1 MTAQEAQLNTFLV
14 DVFNDILR
22 LEDASVRK
30 SCKNLSVSELHVL
43 SAAAACAA
51 NGNAGMAEIAA
62 QLGVTAST
70 LTASVKTLEHKGYLL
85 RTRDGKDKRRVSV
98 TLTDLAQ
105 PVLACH
111 NAFHEKMVAQVTQH
125 LDDAQLA
132 AFGTALTILH
142 THFKT
147 M

>member
-1 MTAQEAQLNTFLV
+1 MTAQETQLNTFLV

-43 SAAAACAA
+43 TASAACAA
-51 NGNAGMAEIAA
+51 GGNAGMADIAA
-62 QLGVTAST
+62 HLGVTAST
-70 LTASVKTLEHKGYLL
+70 LTVSVKTLEHKGYLL
-85 RTRDGKDKRRVSV
+85 RVRDEKDKRRVSV
-98 TLTDLAQ
+98 ALTDLAQ

-111 NAFHEKMVAQVTQH
+111 AAFHEAMVTQVTKR
-125 LDDAQLA
+125 LSAEELSTLGA
-132 AFGTALTILH
+132 ALTILH